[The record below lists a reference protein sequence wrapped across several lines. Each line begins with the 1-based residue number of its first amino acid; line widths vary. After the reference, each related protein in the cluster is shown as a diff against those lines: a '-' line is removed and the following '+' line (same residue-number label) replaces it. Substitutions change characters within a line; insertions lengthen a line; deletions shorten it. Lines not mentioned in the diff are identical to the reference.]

1 MMRLQGMSMIKRSGN
16 NNTVI
21 ARGSCDDMTSVHLCA
36 SVDIL
41 LGFQWRTNLPYR
53 FCLFCTLFTS
63 TGSKIMV

>member
-1 MMRLQGMSMIKRSGN
+1 MIKRSGN

-41 LGFQWRTNLPYR
+41 LGFQ
-53 FCLFCTLFTS
+53 
-63 TGSKIMV
+63 